1 MATFGSMTDEV
12 VRKLAGFTLRQDR
25 QTHLTAAAN
34 ATATSITVASAQNI
48 STGIIQIDDELIY
61 VDSYD
66 RNSGVLSIPPYGRGY
81 NGTTAATH
89 QNGAR
94 VIISPTFPSVDV
106 KSAINETLEATFP
119 DLYTT
124 GVHTFLF
131 SPAKSTYAL
140 PDEVETVLG
149 VSYETTGPSKEWL
162 PVRGYRVDPMANVDA
177 FNSRNSIT
185 LLSGVESGRTVQI
198 FYTAAPAVMDADDD
212 DFEIV
217 TGLPSSCKDVIILG
231 ASARLASFI
240 DPGRLTFGS
249 AESDQQ
255 SQVAGRAY
263 GAGTNASKYLLALYD
278 KRLAEESRKMN
289 DRNPIRIHFT
299 RQVNHGTQLFFY
311 R

>member
-25 QTHLTAAAN
+25 QTHLTAALN
-34 ATATSITVASAQNI
+34 ATATTITVASANNI
-48 STGIIQIDDELIY
+48 SSGIIQIDDELIY

-81 NGTTAATH
+81 NGTSAATH
-89 QNGAR
+89 QVGAR
-94 VIISPTFPSVDV
+94 VIVSPTFPSVDV
-106 KSAINETLEATFP
+106 KDAINETLLATFP

-124 GVHTFLF
+124 GTHTFSF
-131 SPAKSTYAL
+131 SPSKSTYAL

-162 PVRGYRVDPMANVDA
+162 PVRGYRIDPMANVDA
-177 FNSRNSIT
+177 FNSKNSIT

-198 FYTAAPAVMDADDD
+198 FYTSAPTVMDANDD

-217 TGLPSSCKDVIILG
+217 TGLPISCKDVIVLG
-231 ASARLASFI
+231 ATARLASFI

-255 SQVAGRAY
+255 SQIAGRSY

-278 KRLAEESRKMN
+278 KRLAEEARKLN

-299 RQVNHGTQLFFY
+299 R
-311 R
+311 

>member
-25 QTHLTAAAN
+25 QTHLTAAVN
-34 ATATSITVASAQNI
+34 ATAVSITVASANNI
-48 STGIIQIDDELIY
+48 SSGIIQIDDELIY

-81 NGTTAATH
+81 NGTSPASHAV
-89 QNGAR
+89 GAR

-106 KSAINETLEATFP
+106 KDAINETLLATFP

-124 GVHTFLF
+124 GTHTFSF
-131 SPAKSTYAL
+131 SPAKSTYPL
-140 PDEVETVLG
+140 PEEVETVLG

-162 PVRGYRVDPMANVDA
+162 PIRGWRVDSMANTSA
-177 FNSRNSIT
+177 FNSRNSISLYT
-185 LLSGVESGRTVQI
+185 GVEPGRTVQV
-198 FYTAAPAVMDADDD
+198 FYTAAPTVMDSDDD

-217 TGLPSSCKDVIILG
+217 TGLPASCKDVMVIG
-231 ASARLASFI
+231 AAARLASFI

-255 SQVAGRAY
+255 SQIAGRAY

-278 KRLAEESRKMN
+278 KRLAEETRKMN

-299 RQVNHGTQLFFY
+299 R
-311 R
+311 

>member
-25 QTHLTAAAN
+25 QTHLTAALT
-34 ATATSITVASAQNI
+34 ATAVSITVASANNV
-48 STGIIQIDDELIY
+48 SSGVIQIDDELIY
-61 VDSYD
+61 VDSFD
-66 RNSGVLSIPPYGRGY
+66 RNTGVLSIPPYGRGY
-81 NGTTAATH
+81 NGTSAATH

-106 KSAINETLEATFP
+106 KDAINETLLSTFP

-124 GVHTFLF
+124 GTHTFSF
-131 SPAKSTYAL
+131 STAKSTYPL
-140 PDEVETVLG
+140 PEEVETVLG

-162 PVRGYRVDPMANVDA
+162 PIRGYRVDPMANTDT
-177 FNSRNSIT
+177 FNSRNS
-185 LLSGVESGRTVQI
+185 LSLYSGIEPGRTVQV
-198 FYTAAPAVMDADDD
+198 FYTAVPTVMDSNDD

-217 TGLPSSCKDVIILG
+217 TGLPASCKDVMVLG
-231 ASARLASFI
+231 AAARLASFI

-255 SQVAGRAY
+255 SQIAGRSY

-278 KRLAEESRKMN
+278 KRLSEESRKLN

-299 RQVNHGTQLFFY
+299 R
-311 R
+311 

>member
-25 QTHLTAAAN
+25 QTHLTAALN
-34 ATATSITVASAQNI
+34 STATSITVSSAQNI

-66 RNSGVLSIPPYGRGY
+66 RNTGVLTIPPYGRGY

-94 VIISPTFPSVDV
+94 VIVSPTFPSVDV
-106 KSAINETLEATFP
+106 KDAINETLLATFP

-124 GVHTFLF
+124 GTHTFSF
-131 SPAKSTYAL
+131 SPAQSTYAL
-140 PDEVETVLG
+140 PDEVETVLA
-149 VSYETTGPSKEWL
+149 VSYETTGPTKEWL
-162 PVRGYRVDPMANVDA
+162 PVRGWRVDPMANTDA
-177 FNSRNSIT
+177 FNSRNSIS
-185 LLSGVESGRTVQI
+185 LYSGVESGRTVQV
-198 FYTAAPAVMDADDD
+198 YYSAAPTVMDSNDD
-212 DFEIV
+212 DFETV
-217 TGLPSSCKDVIILG
+217 TGLPASCKDVIILG
-231 ASARLASFI
+231 ATARLASFI

-255 SQVAGRAY
+255 SQIAGRSY

-278 KRLAEESRKMN
+278 KRLSEEARKLN

-299 RQVNHGTQLFFY
+299 R
-311 R
+311 

>member
-1 MATFGSMTDEV
+1 MVMATFGSMTDEV

-25 QTHLTAAAN
+25 QTHLTAAVN
-34 ATATSITVASAQNI
+34 ATATTITVASASNI

-66 RNSGVLSIPPYGRGY
+66 RSSGTLSIPPYGRGY
-81 NGTTAATH
+81 NGTSAATH

-106 KSAINETLEATFP
+106 KGAINETLLSTFP

-124 GVHTFLF
+124 GTHTFSF
-131 SPAKSTYAL
+131 STAKSTYPL
-140 PDEVETVLG
+140 PEEVETVLG

-162 PVRGYRVDPMANVDA
+162 PIRGYRIDPMANTDT
-177 FNSRNSIT
+177 FNSRNSIS
-185 LLSGVESGRTVQI
+185 LYSGIEPGRTVQV
-198 FYTAAPAVMDADDD
+198 FYTAAPAVMDTNDD
-212 DFEIV
+212 DFETV
-217 TGLPSSCKDVIILG
+217 TGLPASCKDVIILG

-255 SQVAGRAY
+255 SQIAGRSY

-278 KRLAEESRKMN
+278 KRLAEETRKLN

-299 RQVNHGTQLFFY
+299 R
-311 R
+311 

>member
-1 MATFGSMTDEV
+1 MVMATFGSMTDEV

-34 ATATSITVASAQNI
+34 ATATTISVASAQNI

-66 RNSGVLSIPPYGRGY
+66 RSSGTLNIPPYGRGY
-81 NGTTAATH
+81 NGTSAATH
-89 QNGAR
+89 QTGAR

-106 KSAINETLEATFP
+106 KDAINETLLATFP

-124 GVHTFLF
+124 GTHTFSF
-131 SPAKSTYAL
+131 STAKSTYAL
-140 PDEVETVLG
+140 PEEVETVLG

-162 PVRGYRVDPMANVDA
+162 PIRGYRVDPMANTSS
-177 FNSRNSIT
+177 FNSRNTIS
-185 LLSGVESGRTVQI
+185 LYSGVEPGRTVQV
-198 FYTAAPAVMDADDD
+198 FYTAAPTVMDSNDD
-212 DFEIV
+212 DFETV
-217 TGLPSSCKDVIILG
+217 TGLPASCKDVIVLG

-255 SQVAGRAY
+255 SQIAGRAY

-278 KRLAEESRKMN
+278 KRLAEEARKLN

-299 RQVNHGTQLFFY
+299 R
-311 R
+311 